1 MGFFSAI
8 IPSVISAGASLLGGR
23 SSADAAEDA
32 AAMNSASQK
41 EFAQHG
47 IRWKVAD
54 AKAAGVHPL
63 YALNAQ
69 THSFAPSYV
78 GGTQMGEGIAQ
89 AGQDI
94 SRAMQSTMDSTQ
106 RLQERLLLAQVKGQ
120 EIENAYKASLVS
132 RLDHSA
138 QMGPSMPN
146 VEMNPS
152 SFTASRPGMPFLE
165 AAPPTP
171 GQKEFAYETGGTWR
185 LPSEQAKQAIEDVLP
200 YEIEHYAMNR
210 LLPGIRKWF
219 TEAPYRYG
227 NYYGRKLRE
236 YFR

>member
-1 MGFFSAI
+1 MGLFSAI
-8 IPSVISAGASLLGGR
+8 GSLIGGKM
-23 SSADAAEDA
+23 SADATEDA
-32 AAMNSASQK
+32 AAMNAASQK

-89 AGQDI
+89 AGQNID
-94 SRAMQSTMDSTQ
+94 RAVQTTMDSTQ
-106 RLQERLLLAQVKGQ
+106 RLQERLLLAQVQGQ
-120 EIENAYKASLVS
+120 EIENAFKASQIA

-146 VEMNPS
+146 VEMEPS
-152 SFTASRPGMPFLE
+152 RFTASRPGMPFLE

-171 GQKEFAYETGGTWR
+171 GQKEFEYEFGGTWR

-200 YEIEHYAMNR
+200 YEMEHYVMNR
-210 LLPGIRKWF
+210 VMPAIQKYLIH
-219 TEAPYRYG
+219 TPYYWGNRLG
-227 NYYGRKLRE
+227 NYLKRRQ
-236 YFR
+236 